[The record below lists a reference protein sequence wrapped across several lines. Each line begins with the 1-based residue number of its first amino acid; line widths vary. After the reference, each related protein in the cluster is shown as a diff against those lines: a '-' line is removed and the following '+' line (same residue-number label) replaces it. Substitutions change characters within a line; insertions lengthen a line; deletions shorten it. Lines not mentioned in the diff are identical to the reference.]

1 MFFEDQTI
9 EDIDNTEKLDSQ
21 TDESLVDVDPIPII
35 DTSSAHE
42 GTQGNDQDNDES
54 VEHIFVPT
62 DDVMVDNRPTH
73 VGMTALD
80 APETSCRKSTREKR
94 SSTRY
99 SHDE

>member
-9 EDIDNTEKLDSQ
+9 EDIDNTEKLDSH
-21 TDESLVDVDPIPII
+21 TDESLVDVDPVPII

-54 VEHIFVPT
+54 VEHIIVPT
-62 DDVMVDNRPTH
+62 DDVVVDNQPTH
-73 VGMTALD
+73 VGMTASD
-80 APETSCRKSTREKR
+80 APETSCRRSTREKP

-99 SHDE
+99 SHDD